1 MDCTI
6 TSLPYPQT
14 GFTTKII
21 EDYLREVPSLR
32 PFFTHPVSL
41 EGLIQSIECRKAFNT
56 DRKLLVEVL
65 RDDYAALNTSE
76 KVKENIGSLY
86 EENTFTIVTA
96 HQPNIFTG
104 YLYFI
109 YKILH
114 IIKLADHLNH
124 KLPQYKFVPVYYMGS
139 EDADLDELGNINMNG
154 EKIVWQTNQK
164 GAVGRMSTEGLQEII
179 TRLEGELV
187 VFPFGQELVSL
198 LKDCYINSPDI
209 RIATFRLVNSLFQN
223 YGLIILMP
231 DNAKLKQAMFRVFED
246 DLLHQTPSG
255 IVEDTIERLSQHYP
269 VQANPR
275 EINVF
280 YLKDD
285 IRARIVQYKNEW
297 KVVGEEISF
306 SESALKDELKQ
317 HPERFSP
324 NVILRGLFQETIL
337 PNIAFI
343 GGGGETAYWLELNK
357 LFAHYH
363 VPFPVLILRNS
374 FLFVEKI
381 HVQKIEMLAF
391 KVPDF
396 FQEEHRLLTEFVK
409 RTSGTRL
416 DVKEEVNQLAEIYS
430 NIMDV
435 AGKAD
440 PSLLKHVEALQT
452 LAVNRLH
459 KLEKKMLKAEKRK
472 FSDQQR
478 QIKAV
483 KNKLFPQNNLQ
494 ERIDNFMPYYAKYG
508 KDFIHTI
515 YDHSPTLEQEF
526 VIIEET

>member
-21 EDYLREVPSLR
+21 EDYLKEAPSLR
-32 PFFTHPVSL
+32 PFFTHPVSV

-56 DRKLLVEVL
+56 NRKLLVEVL
-65 RDDYAALNTSE
+65 RDDYAAINISE
-76 KVKENIGSLY
+76 KVKQNIESLS

-124 KLPQYKFVPVYYMGS
+124 HLAHYKFVPVYYMGS
-139 EDADLDELGNINMNG
+139 EDADLDELGNININD
-154 EKIVWQTNQK
+154 EKIVWQTSQK
-164 GAVGRMSTEGLQEII
+164 GAVGRMSTEGLQEVI
-179 TRLEGELV
+179 TRLEGELIV
-187 VFPFGQELVSL
+187 HPFGEELISL
-198 LKDCYINSPDI
+198 LKDCYVNSPNI
-209 RIATFRLVNSLFQN
+209 RTATFRLVNHLFEN

-231 DNAKLKQAMFRVFED
+231 DNAKFKQGMYRVFED

-255 IVEDTIERLSQHYP
+255 IVEETIERLSQHYP

-275 EINVF
+275 EINLF

-285 IRARIVQYKNEW
+285 IRGRIVQLKNEW
-297 KVVGEEISF
+297 KVVGEKISF
-306 SESALKDELKQ
+306 SESALKDELRQ

-324 NVILRGLFQETIL
+324 NVILRGLYQENIL

-343 GGGGETAYWLELNK
+343 GGGGETAYWLEFNE

-374 FLFVEKI
+374 FLFVEKS
-381 HVQKIEMLAF
+381 HVQKIERLAF
-391 KVPDF
+391 TVPDF

-409 RTSGTRL
+409 RTSGMRL
-416 DVKEEVNQLAEIYS
+416 DVKEEVNQLAEIYL
-430 NIMDV
+430 NIKDI

-440 PSLLKHVEALQT
+440 PGLLKHVEALQT
-452 LAVNRLH
+452 LAVNRLNE
-459 KLEKKMLKAEKRK
+459 LEKKMLKAEKRK
-472 FSDQQR
+472 FNDQQR
-478 QIKAV
+478 QIKSI

-494 ERIDNFMPYYAKYG
+494 ERVDNFMPYYAKYG
-508 KDFIHTI
+508 KDFINTI
-515 YDHSPTLEQEF
+515 YEHSPTLEQEF
-526 VIIEET
+526 VILEEK

>member
-21 EDYLREVPSLR
+21 EDYLREAPSLG

-56 DRKLLVEVL
+56 DRKLLVDVL
-65 RDDYAALNTSE
+65 RDDYAAVNTSE
-76 KVKENIGSLY
+76 KVKQNIESLF

-114 IIKLADHLNH
+114 IIKLADHLNN

-139 EDADLDELGNINMNG
+139 EDADLDELGNISMNG

-164 GAVGRMSTEGLQEII
+164 GAVGRMNTEGLQKII
-179 TRLEGELV
+179 TRLEGELIV
-187 VFPFGQELVSL
+187 HPFGQELISL

-209 RIATFRLVNSLFQN
+209 RTSMFMLVNNLFQD
-223 YGLIILMP
+223 YGLIILLP

-255 IVEDTIERLSQHYP
+255 IVEDTIGRLSQHYP

-275 EINVF
+275 EINLF

-285 IRARIVQYKNEW
+285 IRGRIVQLKNEW
-297 KVVGEEISF
+297 KVVAEEITF
-306 SESALKDELKQ
+306 SESALKDELRQ

-343 GGGGETAYWLELNK
+343 GGGGETAYWLELNE
-357 LFAHYH
+357 LFAHYQ
-363 VPFPVLILRNS
+363 VPFPVLIIRNS
-374 FLFVEKI
+374 FLFVEKKYA
-381 HVQKIEMLAF
+381 QKIETLAF

-396 FQEEHRLLTEFVK
+396 FQEEHRLLTELVK
-409 RTSGTRL
+409 RDSGMRL
-416 DVKEEVNQLAEIYS
+416 NVEEEVNQLIVIYS
-430 NIMDV
+430 NIKRV
-435 AGKAD
+435 AGEAD
-440 PSLLKHVEALQT
+440 PSLLKHVEALQA

-459 KLEKKMLKAEKRK
+459 ELEKKMLKAEKRK
-472 FSDQQR
+472 FNDQQR
-478 QIKAV
+478 QIKAI
-483 KNKLFPQNNLQ
+483 KDKLFPQNSLQ
-494 ERIDNFMPYYAKYG
+494 ERVDNFMPYYAKYG

-526 VIIEET
+526 MILEEK

>member
-21 EDYLREVPSLR
+21 EDYLKEAPSLR
-32 PFFTHPVSL
+32 PFYTHPVSL
-41 EGLIQSIECRKAFNT
+41 EGLVQSIESRKAFNT
-56 DRKLLVEVL
+56 NRELLVKAL
-65 RDDYAALNTSE
+65 RDDYAAVDTSE
-76 KVKENIGSLY
+76 KVKQNIESLQDK
-86 EENTFTIVTA
+86 NTFTIVTA

-109 YKILH
+109 YKVLH
-114 IIKLADHLNH
+114 IIKIANHLNH
-124 KLPQYKFVPVYYMGS
+124 KLPRYKFVPVYYMGS
-139 EDADLDELGNINMNG
+139 EDADLDELGTINMNG
-154 EKIVWQTNQK
+154 EKIVWQTKQK

-179 TRLEGELV
+179 TRLEGELIV
-187 VFPFGQELVSL
+187 QPFGAELISL

-209 RIATFRLVNSLFQN
+209 RTATFRLVNHLFQD
-223 YGLIILMP
+223 YGLVILMP
-231 DNAKLKQAMFRVFED
+231 DNAILKQAMFRVFED

-255 IVEDTIERLSQHYP
+255 IVEETIERLSQHYP

-275 EINVF
+275 EINLF
-280 YLKDD
+280 YLKED
-285 IRARIVQYKNEW
+285 IRGRILQLNNEW
-297 KVVGEEISF
+297 KVAGEGISF
-306 SESALKDELKQ
+306 NESALKEDLLQ

-343 GGGGETAYWLELNK
+343 GGGGETAYWLELNE
-357 LFAHYH
+357 LFAHYQ

-374 FLFVEKI
+374 FLFVEKS
-381 HVQKIEMLAF
+381 HVQKIEKLGF

-396 FQEEHRLLTEFVK
+396 FQEEHRLLTEYVK
-409 RTSGTRL
+409 RTSGMRL
-416 DVKEEVNQLAEIYS
+416 DVKDEVSKLSGIYL
-430 NIMDV
+430 NIKNV

-440 PSLLKHVEALQT
+440 PGLLKHVEALQT

-459 KLEKKMLKAEKRK
+459 ELEKKMLKAEKRK
-472 FSDQQR
+472 FNDQQR
-478 QIKAV
+478 QIKAI

-494 ERIDNFMPYYAKYG
+494 ERVDNFMPYYARYG

-515 YDHSPTLEQEF
+515 YEHSPTLEQEF
-526 VIIEET
+526 VIIEEK